1 MLSDVLE
8 NSETGRTGTGS
19 LVPASILAV
28 SVTFPPSD
36 LFLCLGIR
44 LLGCFSEQSPLEID
58 CPTMVTAGRGT
69 ESCSNCCS
77 RSSPI
82 VAALYAMS

>member
-19 LVPASILAV
+19 ASILAV
-28 SVTFPPSD
+28 SATFPPSD

-44 LLGCFSEQSPLEID
+44 LLGGFSEQSPLEID
-58 CPTMVTAGRGT
+58 CPTMVTAAQGT
-69 ESCSNCCS
+69 ESSSDCCS